1 MNILITG
8 SNRGIG
14 LNFCKHYKNRG
25 DTVYAVCRQ
34 SSAELDSLGV
44 KVISGIE
51 VTDNSSLAELAAQ
64 IDDNSLDIVIN
75 NAGILRDEVFGKLNI
90 ETIEQQFQ
98 TNALAP
104 LKLSEA
110 LHHKLKNPSKLVFI
124 TSRMG
129 SITDNTS
136 GGRYGYRM
144 SKAALNI
151 AAKSLSI
158 DLAPQSISVAILHPG
173 YVQTDMVGNRGD
185 ISAFD
190 AAARLI
196 DRIDE
201 LTLNNSGDFLHGSGE
216 NLPW

>member
-25 DTVYAVCRQ
+25 NNVYAVCRQ
-34 SSAELDSLGV
+34 SSAELESLGV
-44 KVISGIE
+44 NIISGIE
-51 VTDNSSLAELAAQ
+51 ITDDSSLAALAAK
-64 IDDNSLDIVIN
+64 IPDNSLDIVIN

-110 LHHKLKNPSKLVFI
+110 LRHKLKNPSKLVFI

-129 SITDNTS
+129 SISDNSS

-158 DLAPQSISVAILHPG
+158 DLAPQGISVGILHPG

-201 LTLNNSGDFLHGSGE
+201 LTLNNSGEFLHGSGE
-216 NLPW
+216 RLPW